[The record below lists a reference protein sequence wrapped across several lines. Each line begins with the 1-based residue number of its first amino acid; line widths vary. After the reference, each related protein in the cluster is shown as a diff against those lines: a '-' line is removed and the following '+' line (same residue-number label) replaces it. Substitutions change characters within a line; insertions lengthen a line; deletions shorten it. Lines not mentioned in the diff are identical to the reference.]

1 MTTQQQ
7 ERLAETVLDQL
18 EERNLQSEW
27 WRRNASARHGVP
39 FAEKK
44 RPVNI
49 TIKDERTQQQQAEQP
64 EQPIQEPSQED
75 SSAGD
80 GNDGTKQSWWD
91 LLKFPLIASAVALP
105 LGLGGGYLA
114 SKYFDDGNKDA
125 PITKPTD
132 QPNQGSLFQ
141 YLEDQGYHVED

>member
-49 TIKDERTQQQQAEQP
+49 TIKDERPQTQQQDEP
-64 EQPIQEPSQED
+64 EQQPSQVPNQTD
-75 SSAGD
+75 LSGD
-80 GNDGTKQSWWD
+80 GDNSTKQSWWD
-91 LLKFPLIASAVALP
+91 LLKFPLAASAVALP

-125 PITKPTD
+125 SITKPTD
-132 QPNQGSLFQ
+132 QPKNGSLFQ